1 MKKKK
6 TLEHWPHGGASLPG
20 GRAEYPCQGS
30 SITTGPA
37 LQPQQ
42 HYDGTHTTQLPQVPP
57 LPGPQVTVVDHLTCA
72 LFIPMASLCHR
83 DSPGPYRPLSG
94 CPSDQMNSSA
104 LSSPGSLRLLPE
116 SLQGGHIMN
125 LLWNHLVVPASNV
138 LPLWPLSWSP
148 QGPPLTAE
156 VLPPQPYSMAQ
167 QSEGRGPEWLPGGVP
182 GRCGGGQRPLGEG
195 AVRKAGLCFPTEKRL
210 RDIDGSGAAPQ

>member
-1 MKKKK
+1 
-6 TLEHWPHGGASLPG
+6 
-20 GRAEYPCQGS
+20 
-30 SITTGPA
+30 
-37 LQPQQ
+37 
-42 HYDGTHTTQLPQVPP
+42 
-57 LPGPQVTVVDHLTCA
+57 
-72 LFIPMASLCHR
+72 MASLCHR
-83 DSPGPYRPLSG
+83 DSPGPYRPVSG

-156 VLPPQPYSMAQ
+156 VLPPHPLHHGPTVRGQRARVAAWWGTQ
-167 QSEGRGPEWLPGGVP
+167 QVWRWPGPSGGGSSEEGRTVFPN
-182 GRCGGGQRPLGEG
+182 
-195 AVRKAGLCFPTEKRL
+195 RKEAQGHRWKWGSTSVTEEERGLTHEE
-210 RDIDGSGAAPQ
+210 IQQVI